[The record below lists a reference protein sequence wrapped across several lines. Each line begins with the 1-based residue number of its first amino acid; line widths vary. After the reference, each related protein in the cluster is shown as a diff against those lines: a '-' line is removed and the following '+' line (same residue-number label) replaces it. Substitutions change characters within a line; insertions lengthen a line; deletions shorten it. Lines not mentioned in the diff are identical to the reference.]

1 MVARRDLNPG
11 DIILREKPMVTGPN
25 LDNAASG
32 GSLSQAVCLG
42 CYAPLNQNT
51 FHPCSKCKAPL
62 CNSSCEEHPAHVD
75 ECTVLKQNPIGFYS
89 SYSHGTLMSPS
100 KNTFSKVSD
109 KVWSWS
115 DKHALVSWVVMMI
128 YASFKVFVVSRKHDL
143 EISNLMKKLI
153 KLYNSLSA
161 IT

>member
-1 MVARRDLNPG
+1 MRKVSIVNTRIIGVLPRPKFFKSIGKVCYSLSTPFSRYMVARKDLNPG

-51 FHPCSKCKAPL
+51 YHPCSKCKAPL

-75 ECTVLKQNPIGFYS
+75 ECTILKQNPIGFYS

-109 KVWSWS
+109 KMWSWS
-115 DKHALVSWVVMMI
+115 DKQALVV
-128 YASFKVFVVSRKHDL
+128 
-143 EISNLMKKLI
+143 
-153 KLYNSLSA
+153 
-161 IT
+161 

>member
-1 MVARRDLNPG
+1 MLFFINTFFRYMVARRDLNPG

-42 CYAPLNQNT
+42 CYAPLTQNN
-51 FHPCSKCKAPL
+51 FHPCRKCKAPL
-62 CNSSCEEHPAHVD
+62 CKSSCEEHPAHVD

-89 SYSHGTLMSPS
+89 TYSHGTLMSPS

-109 KVWSWS
+109 KMWSWS
-115 DKHALVSWVVMMI
+115 DKQALVV
-128 YASFKVFVVSRKHDL
+128 
-143 EISNLMKKLI
+143 
-153 KLYNSLSA
+153 
-161 IT
+161 